1 MLFKPFL
8 ISWDEVVILVNFLM
22 TAMSSNFV
30 RGGVRG
36 QVERRSQYENGPE
49 ICSKVGNWKF
59 QLGPLDEVYIST
71 RRISANE
78 PIIRVLTDIN

>member
-1 MLFKPFL
+1 MLL
-8 ISWDEVVILVNFLM
+8 EAVLEDRS
-22 TAMSSNFV
+22 
-30 RGGVRG
+30 RGKT
-36 QVERRSQYENGPE
+36 QYENGPE

-71 RRISANE
+71 SRISANE